1 MHLYRVQHMIRYER
15 NGKAIYEL
23 VRVEMDMSTRPLF
36 RKFKTI
42 RFKPKKTVYIFIER
56 RKQNEY
62 T

>member
-1 MHLYRVQHMIRYER
+1 MIRYER